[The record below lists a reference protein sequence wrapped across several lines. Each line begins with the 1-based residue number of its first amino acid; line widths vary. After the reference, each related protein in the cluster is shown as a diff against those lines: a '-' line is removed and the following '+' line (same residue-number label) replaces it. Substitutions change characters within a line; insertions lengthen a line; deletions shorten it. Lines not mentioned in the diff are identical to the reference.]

1 MPLIRLNQIEFSIG
15 TQMLLD
21 KVSLTLEKGDRLGL
35 LGRNGAGKSTLLRI
49 LSGELLPEDG
59 ERWVNPNIQVTR
71 LEQALPDNLDLTTYE
86 YVATGLADVGALLS
100 RFHSLAADGSAEALK
115 ELSTIQDQLEHA
127 DGWSLDQRIAR
138 ILDQLDL
145 TATET
150 LSTLSGGWR
159 RRVAL
164 ARALVSEPD
173 VLLLDEPTNHLDIPS
188 IDWLEQQVQ
197 QFGGAIV
204 LITHDRRFL
213 QRACTHIGELDRGHL
228 ALWECDYER
237 FLFLRDQ
244 QAASEQRADALF
256 DKKLAQEETWIRQ
269 GIKARRTRNEGRV
282 RALESMREER
292 SQRRAAQGKGQFRIE
307 EAARSG
313 KRVVELEQVSFSY
326 EEDKI
331 VDNFS
336 TIIQRGDRIGIVGGN
351 GVGKSTLIKLLLG
364 ELSPNEGTVS
374 IGTKLEVAYSDQLR
388 GELDPEK
395 DLIDNICGGQQF
407 IEINGQRRHA
417 ISYLSDFLF
426 TPERIRTPV
435 KALSGGEVNR
445 AILARL
451 FTRPANLLVLDEPT
465 NDLDIETL
473 ELLEEILLD
482 FKGTVLLVSHDRHF
496 MDSVVTSLLVMPGS
510 GQIEE
515 QAGSYSDW
523 EARGGQIAESSL
535 IKTFPEPNAVDQAR
549 QSLQPTQTVPTAATE
564 KKRKLSYQGATRVEG
579 LPAEIEALEQ
589 QHAALLA
596 AISAPGFYEQTA
608 RTGGHD
614 VDHCHRIRAGARSRT
629 RTAGRAGGL
638 TTQRTADTAFT
649 TPIHIAGVEPGNIDA
664 GRVQHVDRFFVSQA
678 LSLLNTQT
686 QKRKHAML
694 FANKGKV
701 SICLSDQGVTEIASQ
716 AIYPLANLSQLRFPL
731 TA

>member
-59 ERWVNPNIQVTR
+59 ERWVDPNIQVTR

-145 TATET
+145 TATEA

-244 QAASEQRADALF
+244 QAAAEQRADALF

-326 EEDKI
+326 EEEMI

-451 FTRPANLLVLDEPT
+451 FTRAANLLVLDEPT

-535 IKTFPEPNAVDQAR
+535 TKHSPSQTPSTEPDNPVK
-549 QSLQPTQTVPTAATE
+549 PTQTVTTAATE
-564 KKRKLSYQGATRVEG
+564 KKRKLSYQEQRELKG

-596 AISAPGFYEQTA
+596 AISAPGFYEQTPEQVA
-608 RTGGHD
+608 
-614 VDHCHRIRAGARSRT
+614 
-629 RTAGRAGGL
+629 
-638 TTQRTADTAFT
+638 TTLNTVT
-649 TPIHIAGVEPGNIDA
+649 E
-664 GRVQHVDRFFVSQA
+664 SEQA
-678 LSLLNTQT
+678 LD
-686 QKRKHAML
+686 HAL
-694 FANKGKV
+694 ERLVALEG
-701 SICLSDQGVTEIASQ
+701 
-716 AIYPLANLSQLRFPL
+716 
-731 TA
+731 

>member
-244 QAASEQRADALF
+244 QAAAEQRADALF

-388 GELDPEK
+388 GELNPEK

-535 IKTFPEPNAVDQAR
+535 SKHSPSQTPSTEPDS
-549 QSLQPTQTVPTAATE
+549 SLQPTQTVSTGATE
-564 KKRKLSYQGATRVEG
+564 KKRKLSYQEQRELKG

-596 AISAPGFYEQTA
+596 AISAPGFYEQTPEQVA
-608 RTGGHD
+608 T
-614 VDHCHRIRAGARSRT
+614 T
-629 RTAGRAGGL
+629 L
-638 TTQRTADTAFT
+638 TTVT
-649 TPIHIAGVEPGNIDA
+649 E
-664 GRVQHVDRFFVSQA
+664 SEQA
-678 LSLLNTQT
+678 LD
-686 QKRKHAML
+686 HAL
-694 FANKGKV
+694 ERLVALEG
-701 SICLSDQGVTEIASQ
+701 
-716 AIYPLANLSQLRFPL
+716 
-731 TA
+731 

>member
-1 MPLIRLNQIEFSIG
+1 VPLIRLNQIEFSIG

-59 ERWVNPNIQVTR
+59 ERWVDPNIQVTR

-145 TATET
+145 TATEA

-244 QAASEQRADALF
+244 QAAAEQRADALF

-388 GELDPEK
+388 GELNPEK

-523 EARGGQIAESSL
+523 EARGGQIVESSL
-535 IKTFPEPNAVDQAR
+535 PKQSASQTPSTEPDNPVKPTKTVTT
-549 QSLQPTQTVPTAATE
+549 SATE
-564 KKRKLSYQGATRVEG
+564 KKRKLSYQEQRELKG
-579 LPAEIEALEQ
+579 LPAEIEALEK

-596 AISAPGFYEQTA
+596 TISAPGFYEQTPEQVA
-608 RTGGHD
+608 T
-614 VDHCHRIRAGARSRT
+614 T
-629 RTAGRAGGL
+629 L
-638 TTQRTADTAFT
+638 TTVT
-649 TPIHIAGVEPGNIDA
+649 E
-664 GRVQHVDRFFVSQA
+664 SEQA
-678 LSLLNTQT
+678 LD
-686 QKRKHAML
+686 HAL
-694 FANKGKV
+694 ERLVALEG
-701 SICLSDQGVTEIASQ
+701 
-716 AIYPLANLSQLRFPL
+716 
-731 TA
+731 

>member
-59 ERWVNPNIQVTR
+59 ERWVDPNIQVTR

-145 TATET
+145 TATEA

-244 QAASEQRADALF
+244 QAAAEQRADALF

-364 ELSPNEGTVS
+364 ELSPNVGTVS

-451 FTRPANLLVLDEPT
+451 FTRAANLLVLDEPT

-535 IKTFPEPNAVDQAR
+535 TKHSPSQTPSTEPDNPVK
-549 QSLQPTQTVPTAATE
+549 PTQTVTTAATK
-564 KKRKLSYQGATRVEG
+564 KKRKLSYQEQRELTG

-596 AISAPGFYEQTA
+596 TISAPGFYEQTPEQVA
-608 RTGGHD
+608 T
-614 VDHCHRIRAGARSRT
+614 T
-629 RTAGRAGGL
+629 L
-638 TTQRTADTAFT
+638 TTVT
-649 TPIHIAGVEPGNIDA
+649 E
-664 GRVQHVDRFFVSQA
+664 SEQA
-678 LSLLNTQT
+678 LD
-686 QKRKHAML
+686 HAL
-694 FANKGKV
+694 ERLVALEG
-701 SICLSDQGVTEIASQ
+701 
-716 AIYPLANLSQLRFPL
+716 
-731 TA
+731 

>member
-1 MPLIRLNQIEFSIG
+1 VPLIRLNQIEFSIG

-21 KVSLTLEKGDRLGL
+21 KVSLSLEKGDRLGL

-59 ERWVNPNIQVTR
+59 ERWVDPNIQVTR

-86 YVATGLADVGALLS
+86 YVATGLAEVGALLS
-100 RFHSLAADGSAEALK
+100 RYHSLAADGSADALNQ
-115 ELSTIQDQLEHA
+115 LSDIQEQLEHA

-138 ILDQLDL
+138 VLDQLDL
-145 TATET
+145 TATDP
-150 LSTLSGGWR
+150 LSVLSGGWR

-244 QAASEQRADALF
+244 QAAAEQRADALF

-282 RALESMREER
+282 RALESMRDER
-292 SQRRAAQGKGQFRIE
+292 SQRRAAQGKGQFRLE

-313 KRVVELEQVSFSY
+313 KRVVELEQVSFRY
-326 EEDKI
+326 GEETI

-364 ELSPNEGTVS
+364 ELSPNEGQVS
-374 IGTKLEVAYSDQLR
+374 LGTKLEVAYSDQLR

-395 DLIDNICGGQQF
+395 DLIDNVCGGQQF

-435 KALSGGEVNR
+435 KALSGGEINR

-451 FTRPANLLVLDEPT
+451 FTRAANLLVLDEPT

-496 MDSVVTSLLVMPGS
+496 MDRVVTSLLVMPG
-510 GQIEE
+510 GGNIED

-523 EARGGQIAESSL
+523 EARGGQILGSSL
-535 IKTFPEPNAVDQAR
+535 IKK
-549 QSLQPTQTVPTAATE
+549 SPTQAALSEPDAQVAAQKSTGTVSG
-564 KKRKLSYQGATRVEG
+564 KQRKLSYQEQRELKG
-579 LPAEIEALEQ
+579 LPAQIEALEQ
-589 QHAALLA
+589 QHAALLIT
-596 AISAPGFYEQTA
+596 ISAPDFYDQTPEQVAMT
-608 RTGGHD
+608 
-614 VDHCHRIRAGARSRT
+614 
-629 RTAGRAGGL
+629 L
-638 TTQRTADTAFT
+638 TTVTQS
-649 TPIHIAGVEPGNIDA
+649 E
-664 GRVQHVDRFFVSQA
+664 QA
-678 LSLLNTQT
+678 LD
-686 QKRKHAML
+686 HAL
-694 FANKGKV
+694 ER
-701 SICLSDQGVTEIASQ
+701 LVTLEG
-716 AIYPLANLSQLRFPL
+716 
-731 TA
+731 

>member
-1 MPLIRLNQIEFSIG
+1 MPLIRLNQIEYSIG

-59 ERWVNPNIQVTR
+59 ERWVDPNIQVTR

-100 RFHSLAADGSAEALK
+100 RYHSLAADGSTEALK
-115 ELSTIQDQLEHA
+115 ALSTIQDQLEHA

-138 ILDQLDL
+138 TLDQLDL
-145 TATET
+145 TATDP
-150 LSTLSGGWR
+150 LSVLSGGWR
-159 RRVAL
+159 RRAAL

-244 QAASEQRADALF
+244 QAAAEQRADALF

-282 RALESMREER
+282 RALETMREER

-313 KRVVELEQVSFSY
+313 KRVAELEQVSFRY
-326 EEDKI
+326 EEEMI

-364 ELSPNEGTVS
+364 KLSPNEGTVS

-451 FTRPANLLVLDEPT
+451 FTRAANLLVLDEPT

-473 ELLEEILLD
+473 ELLEEILLE

-496 MDSVVTSLLVMPGS
+496 MDSVVTSLLVMPG
-510 GQIEE
+510 GGKIEE

-523 EARGGQIAESSL
+523 EARGGRIAESSL
-535 IKTFPEPNAVDQAR
+535 TKHSPSQTPSNGSDNPVK
-549 QSLQPTQTVPTAATE
+549 PTQTVSIVATE
-564 KKRKLSYQGATRVEG
+564 KKRKLSYQEQRELEG
-579 LPAEIEALEQ
+579 LPAAIEALEQ

-596 AISAPGFYEQTA
+596 TISAPGFYEQTPEHVA
-608 RTGGHD
+608 T
-614 VDHCHRIRAGARSRT
+614 T
-629 RTAGRAGGL
+629 L
-638 TTQRTADTAFT
+638 TT
-649 TPIHIAGVEPGNIDA
+649 
-664 GRVQHVDRFFVSQA
+664 
-678 LSLLNTQT
+678 
-686 QKRKHAML
+686 
-694 FANKGKV
+694 
-701 SICLSDQGVTEIASQ
+701 VTESE
-716 AIYPLANLSQLRFPL
+716 LALDHALERL
-731 TA
+731 VALEG

>member
-1 MPLIRLNQIEFSIG
+1 LPLIRLNQIEFSIG

-59 ERWVNPNIQVTR
+59 ERWVDPNIQVTR

-145 TATET
+145 TATEA

-244 QAASEQRADALF
+244 QAAAEQRADALF

-326 EEDKI
+326 EEEKI

-451 FTRPANLLVLDEPT
+451 FTRAANLLVLDEPT

-535 IKTFPEPNAVDQAR
+535 TKHSPSQTPSTEPDNPVK
-549 QSLQPTQTVPTAATE
+549 PTQTVTTAATE
-564 KKRKLSYQGATRVEG
+564 KKRKLSYQEQRELKG

-596 AISAPGFYEQTA
+596 AISAPGFYEQTPEQVA
-608 RTGGHD
+608 T
-614 VDHCHRIRAGARSRT
+614 T
-629 RTAGRAGGL
+629 L
-638 TTQRTADTAFT
+638 TTVT
-649 TPIHIAGVEPGNIDA
+649 E
-664 GRVQHVDRFFVSQA
+664 SEQA
-678 LSLLNTQT
+678 LD
-686 QKRKHAML
+686 HAL
-694 FANKGKV
+694 ERLVALEG
-701 SICLSDQGVTEIASQ
+701 
-716 AIYPLANLSQLRFPL
+716 
-731 TA
+731 

>member
-1 MPLIRLNQIEFSIG
+1 
-15 TQMLLD
+15 
-21 KVSLTLEKGDRLGL
+21 
-35 LGRNGAGKSTLLRI
+35 LLRI

-59 ERWVNPNIQVTR
+59 ERWVDPNIQVTR

-145 TATET
+145 TATEA

-244 QAASEQRADALF
+244 QAAAEQRADALF

-326 EEDKI
+326 EEEKI

-451 FTRPANLLVLDEPT
+451 FTRAANLLVLDEPT

-535 IKTFPEPNAVDQAR
+535 TKHSPSQTPSTEPDNPVK
-549 QSLQPTQTVPTAATE
+549 PTQTVTTAATE
-564 KKRKLSYQGATRVEG
+564 KKRKLSYQEQRELKG

-596 AISAPGFYEQTA
+596 TISAPGFYEQTPEQVA
-608 RTGGHD
+608 T
-614 VDHCHRIRAGARSRT
+614 T
-629 RTAGRAGGL
+629 L
-638 TTQRTADTAFT
+638 TTVT
-649 TPIHIAGVEPGNIDA
+649 E
-664 GRVQHVDRFFVSQA
+664 SEQA
-678 LSLLNTQT
+678 LD
-686 QKRKHAML
+686 HAL
-694 FANKGKV
+694 ERLVALEG
-701 SICLSDQGVTEIASQ
+701 
-716 AIYPLANLSQLRFPL
+716 
-731 TA
+731 

>member
-1 MPLIRLNQIEFSIG
+1 VPLIRLNQIEFSIG

-21 KVSLTLEKGDRLGL
+21 KVSLSLEKGDRLGL

-59 ERWVNPNIQVTR
+59 ERWVDPNIQVTR

-86 YVATGLADVGALLS
+86 YVATGLAEVGALLS
-100 RFHSLAADGSAEALK
+100 RYHSLAADGSADALNQ
-115 ELSTIQDQLEHA
+115 LSDIQEQLEHA

-138 ILDQLDL
+138 VLDQLDL
-145 TATET
+145 TATDP
-150 LSTLSGGWR
+150 LSVLSGGWR

-244 QAASEQRADALF
+244 QAAAEQRADALF

-282 RALESMREER
+282 RALESMRDER
-292 SQRRAAQGKGQFRIE
+292 SQRRAAQGKGQFRLE

-313 KRVVELEQVSFSY
+313 KRVVELEQVSFRY
-326 EEDKI
+326 GEETI

-364 ELSPNEGTVS
+364 ELSPNEGQVS
-374 IGTKLEVAYSDQLR
+374 LGTKLEVAYSDQLR

-395 DLIDNICGGQQF
+395 DLIDNVCGGQQF

-435 KALSGGEVNR
+435 KALSGGEINR

-451 FTRPANLLVLDEPT
+451 FTRAANLLVLDEPT

-496 MDSVVTSLLVMPGS
+496 MDRVVTSLLVMPG
-510 GQIEE
+510 GGNIED

-523 EARGGQIAESSL
+523 EARGGQISGSSL
-535 IKTFPEPNAVDQAR
+535 IKK
-549 QSLQPTQTVPTAATE
+549 SPTQAPLSEPDAQVAPQKSTGTVSG
-564 KKRKLSYQGATRVEG
+564 KQRKLSYQEQRELKG
-579 LPAEIEALEQ
+579 LPAQIEALEQ
-589 QHAALLA
+589 QHAALLIT
-596 AISAPGFYEQTA
+596 ISAPDFYDQTPEQVAMT
-608 RTGGHD
+608 
-614 VDHCHRIRAGARSRT
+614 
-629 RTAGRAGGL
+629 L
-638 TTQRTADTAFT
+638 TTVT
-649 TPIHIAGVEPGNIDA
+649 E
-664 GRVQHVDRFFVSQA
+664 SEQA
-678 LSLLNTQT
+678 LD
-686 QKRKHAML
+686 HAL
-694 FANKGKV
+694 ER
-701 SICLSDQGVTEIASQ
+701 LVTLEG
-716 AIYPLANLSQLRFPL
+716 
-731 TA
+731 

>member
-1 MPLIRLNQIEFSIG
+1 VPLIRLNQIEFSIG

-59 ERWVNPNIQVTR
+59 ERWVDPNIQVTR

-145 TATET
+145 TATEA

-244 QAASEQRADALF
+244 QAAAEQRADALF

-364 ELSPNEGTVS
+364 ELSPNVGTVS

-451 FTRPANLLVLDEPT
+451 FTRAANLLVLDEPT

-535 IKTFPEPNAVDQAR
+535 TKHSPSQTPSTEPDNPVK
-549 QSLQPTQTVPTAATE
+549 PTQTVTTAATK
-564 KKRKLSYQGATRVEG
+564 KKRKLSYQEQRELKG

-596 AISAPGFYEQTA
+596 TISAPGFYEQTPEQVA
-608 RTGGHD
+608 T
-614 VDHCHRIRAGARSRT
+614 T
-629 RTAGRAGGL
+629 L
-638 TTQRTADTAFT
+638 TTVT
-649 TPIHIAGVEPGNIDA
+649 E
-664 GRVQHVDRFFVSQA
+664 SEQA
-678 LSLLNTQT
+678 LD
-686 QKRKHAML
+686 HAL
-694 FANKGKV
+694 ERLVALEG
-701 SICLSDQGVTEIASQ
+701 
-716 AIYPLANLSQLRFPL
+716 
-731 TA
+731 